1 MFIIFFDINLNQ
13 LVNYS
18 LTIRKF
24 ILFEIIPLY
33 ICVCECVCV
42 RIYKE
47 EDEEKIIII

>member
-33 ICVCECVCV
+33 ICVCECV

>member
-24 ILFEIIPLY
+24 FLFEIIPLY
-33 ICVCECVCV
+33 IYVCVC
-42 RIYKE
+42 IYKE
-47 EDEEKIIII
+47 EDEEKIII